1 MRAMGAGS
9 LSITRPLLQWLQADP
24 AWHALP
30 LRQRAWLQWQARLG
44 SLNARLASAAAI
56 SPAAPASALA
66 APVLVLGP
74 WRSGTTVM
82 HELLAAATGLATPRT
97 WQCMNATR
105 FTTLPSGQRAQAV
118 VARPMDGLAVDAQS
132 PQEDEFALLTLG
144 AESAYRA
151 FWMPH
156 RIEQL
161 HATLDQAHWLAND
174 GWLRTWEQ
182 FLAGV
187 LRSTPPAR
195 QPLLLKS
202 PNHSFRLHAIQR
214 HWPGTRVVWMVRDG
228 ATVAHS
234 NLKMW
239 RTMGQQ
245 HGLTTARPGALE
257 AFIAQALRACA
268 QTLDQA
274 ALAPSQAPWACV
286 QAARL
291 RLDGEAVVHEVH
303 AQLQLP
309 GAVDGPALQAAV
321 ARTAR
326 GREDS
331 YTGALPEVLM
341 SAVREFDAAQQRVL
355 KLNGG

>member
-1 MRAMGAGS
+1 MGAGS
-9 LSITRPLLQWLQADP
+9 LSITRPLLQWLQADT

-30 LRQRAWLQWQARLG
+30 LRQRAWLQWQARMG
-44 SLNARLASAAAI
+44 SLNARLASASTI

-105 FTTLPSGQRAQAV
+105 FTSLPSGQRTQAV
-118 VARPMDGLAVDAQS
+118 VARPMDGLAVNAQS

-144 AESAYRA
+144 VESAYRA

-156 RIEQL
+156 RIDQL
-161 HATLDQAHWLAND
+161 HATLDQAHWLAD
-174 GWLRTWEQ
+174 GDWLRTWEQ
-182 FLAGV
+182 FLEGV
-187 LRSTPPAR
+187 LRSSPPAR

-214 HWPGTRVVWMVRDG
+214 HWPGTRVVWMLRDG
-228 ATVAHS
+228 AAVAHS

-239 RTMGQQ
+239 RTMVQQ

-274 ALAPSQAPWACV
+274 AQTPGQAPWAWV
-286 QAARL
+286 QATRL

-309 GAVDGPALQAAV
+309 GEIDGPALQAALQS
-321 ARTAR
+321 TAR
-326 GREDS
+326 GREDQ
-331 YTGALPEVLM
+331 YDGILPDVLM
-341 SAVREFDAAQQRVL
+341 SAVREFDAAQKRLL
-355 KLNGG
+355 KRGGG